1 MRYLS
6 LCNKILRGQFEN
18 FAKLSVNSYFEELQE
33 TDFRDGIIVLEV
45 HRWMKCIEVEIIL
58 KNESNLKLKL
68 YELGREVLK
77 IILVIEM
84 QINSELLFE
93 SQIIVV

>member
-18 FAKLSVNSYFEELQE
+18 FAKLSVNRYFEELQE
-33 TDFRDGIIVLEV
+33 TDFRDGIIALKV

-77 IILVIEM
+77 
-84 QINSELLFE
+84 SP
-93 SQIIVV
+93 S